1 MVENAPVKA
10 QFTSLLPNKVLAQL
24 ERMRLNPTRRLT
36 NRTHG
41 EHLSGKGG
49 TSTEFT
55 DYRDYVAGDDVRYVD
70 WNIFSRLNRPYL
82 KLYRHEEEM
91 HVVVIIDASSSM
103 MFENKFD
110 LARRLAASFGVMTLM
125 NIERLSVYSCNHV
138 GDAPKL
144 LPPCTGRVSMKR
156 LFAFL
161 EQIEGGGDFPIE
173 EAVEAVLH
181 RHRGRGIAVLL
192 SDFST
197 FGDIQRSLNYLFSAG
212 LEIFALQIL
221 SSAELDPELNG
232 DLRLVDSETG
242 HTLDVSSAG
251 DLLGIYHQ
259 HRLAQEEQLATWCR
273 QRSGRYLAVDSSEP
287 LETILFDRLR
297 RQGWVR

>member
-1 MVENAPVKA
+1 MENAPA
-10 QFTSLLPNKVLAQL
+10 QPQFTRLLTNKVLTRL

-49 TSTEFT
+49 SSTEFT
-55 DYRDYVAGDDVRYVD
+55 DYRDYVAGDDVRFVD

-91 HVVVIIDASSSM
+91 HVVVIVDASTSM

-110 LARRLAASFGVMTLM
+110 LARSLAASFGVMTLM
-125 NIERLSVYSCNHV
+125 NLERLSVYSCNHV
-138 GDAPKL
+138 GAEPKL
-144 LPPCTGRVSMKR
+144 LPPCTGRASMR
-156 LFAFL
+156 RMFAFL
-161 EQIEGGGDFPIE
+161 EEIEGGGDFPIE
-173 EAVEAVLH
+173 EAVETVLH

-197 FGDIQRSLNYLFSAG
+197 FGDVQRSLNLLFSAG

-221 SSAELDPELNG
+221 SPAELDPELTG
-232 DLRLVDSETG
+232 DIRLIDAETG
-242 HTLDVSSAG
+242 HTLDVSSVG
-251 DLLGIYHQ
+251 ELLGIYHQ
-259 HRLAQEEQLATWCR
+259 HRLTQEEQLATWCR
-273 QRSGRYLAVDSSEP
+273 QRSGRFLALDSREP
-287 LETILFDRLR
+287 LESILFDRLR